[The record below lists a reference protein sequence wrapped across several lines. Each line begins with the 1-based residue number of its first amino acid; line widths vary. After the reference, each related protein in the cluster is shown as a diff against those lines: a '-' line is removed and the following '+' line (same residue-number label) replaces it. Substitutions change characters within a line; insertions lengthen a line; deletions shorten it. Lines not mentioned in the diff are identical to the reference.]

1 MSLECKPHQID
12 LDIKFESKMVKK
24 ILGRTKNTTD
34 IWFTPKE
41 IIIRLGLFNLD
52 PCTELDRPWDTAAK
66 HFTKEDNGLN
76 QKWVGIVWCNPP
88 YGTQTKIWL
97 EKMAQHNNGIAL
109 VFARTETKMFFEH
122 VWPKATGILFL
133 EGRLTFCNQNGT
145 PGKTN
150 SGAPSVLIA
159 YGSEALEKLKK
170 SKIQGKLICL

>member
-1 MSLECKPHQID
+1 
-12 LDIKFESKMVKK
+12 VAKK

-34 IWFTPKE
+34 VWFTPKE
-41 IIIRLGLFNLD
+41 IITRLEPFDLD
-52 PCTELDRPWDTAAK
+52 PCTELDRPWDTAGK
-66 HFTKEDNGLN
+66 HLTKKDDGLN
-76 QKWVGIVWCNPP
+76 QKWIGTVWCNPP

-122 VWPKATGILFL
+122 VWPKATAILFL
-133 EGRLTFCNQNGT
+133 EGRLTFCNKDGT

-159 YGSEALEKLKK
+159 YGNEALEKLKK
-170 SKIQGKLICL
+170 SKIHGKLICL